1 MKPKRDRQYNSP
13 NENGQT
19 MIYKTLHRKLI
30 IKQHEPYK
38 KPVLNSRAMEG
49 EAIPAPPLTPIVLL
63 LNDTNII

>member
-1 MKPKRDRQYNSP
+1 
-13 NENGQT
+13 
-19 MIYKTLHRKLI
+19 MIYKTLHRKLM
-30 IKQHEPYK
+30 IKQHDPYK